1 MNKGQSDICGQHGL
15 VLVVDARD
23 HAVEDEGGAVP
34 LHALG
39 LEVGRGLRLEGI
51 DVGCLVKLS

>member
-1 MNKGQSDICGQHGL
+1 MNKGQSDISGQHGL
-15 VLVVDARD
+15 VFIVDARD

-39 LEVGRGLRLEGI
+39 LEVR
-51 DVGCLVKLS
+51 